1 MVHSPTP
8 QGRVLAF
15 VLAGVAGVC
24 EVLLVWNEV
33 AELSR
38 RFDLNPGPYFHLV
51 IALLGLGVLVGAALL
66 AARRPRVARV
76 LMLGAVA
83 QVVLAVPGSMLLL
96 GIRRSSAF
104 EDVFLPAGLAAV
116 IAVLLWLPAVA
127 VALPEVMPRFAGGP
141 GWQPGYGGPAGWQ
154 GAGMPGAVPGQQ
166 WQGVPGMAGP
176 VPGQQWPGAGGAGQA
191 WQGAVPGQIPGAAM
205 SGLALGQQWPA
216 AVDPGQAWQ
225 GGAVPGQVPGQA
237 MPGSVPG
244 QQWPGAGGAG
254 QAWQGSAVPGQNPGQ
269 PMPGSV
275 PAQQW
280 PGAGEPGQAWQAGA
294 APPGPASQGSVAPA
308 QAWSGAVPAH
318 GQPGQPW
325 PGSMPPGQPMP
336 GSDAP
341 GAPQQQYPPAGPYPP
356 APH

>member
-1 MVHSPTP
+1 MVHSSPP
-8 QGRVLAF
+8 RGRVLAF

-33 AELSR
+33 EELSR

-76 LMLGAVA
+76 LMLGAVV
-83 QVVLAVPGSMLLL
+83 QMVLAVPGSMRIL

-127 VALPEVMPRFAGGP
+127 VALPEVMPRFTGGP

-154 GAGMPGAVPGQQ
+154 GAGIPGSAPGQQ
-166 WQGVPGMAGP
+166 WQGVPGQAVPGP

-191 WQGAVPGQIPGAAM
+191 WPGAVPGQIPGAAM
-205 SGLALGQQWPA
+205 PGPA
-216 AVDPGQAWQ
+216 
-225 GGAVPGQVPGQA
+225 
-237 MPGSVPG
+237 PG
-244 QQWPGAGGAG
+244 QQWA
-254 QAWQGSAVPGQNPGQ
+254 SAC
-269 PMPGSV
+269 
-275 PAQQW
+275 
-280 PGAGEPGQAWQAGA
+280 EPGQAWQSGA
-294 APPGPASQGSVAPA
+294 APSGPASQGSVAPG
-308 QAWSGAVPAH
+308 QAWSGAVPAQ
-318 GQPGQPW
+318 GQPGEPW
-325 PGSMPPGQPMP
+325 AGSVPPGQPMP
-336 GSDAP
+336 GSGAP
-341 GAPQQQYPPAGPYPP
+341 GAPQQQYLPAAPYPP